1 MKGTLA
7 ARMLGMTIVG
17 LLAVTPVSGQ
27 GRSEDE
33 QPAEA
38 LQGVAEPSGEAWGTS
53 ATTIAAI
60 SPVAFFGLTRDD
72 EAVREAYSAA
82 RYCSD
87 VCFLEA
93 PVVLPN
99 GARITKL
106 EMDAFDS
113 DFSGGV
119 DCTLLRCP
127 IQADSCVALGNV
139 HSGFSATP
147 GAILVSLNLNVTVSN
162 SSNTYV
168 GECYFSGGTSATRL
182 RGVRI
187 FTQLQVSPAPGAATF
202 TDVPAGHWAFQY
214 VEALAASGI
223 TAGCGDSSFCP
234 DAAVSRAQ
242 MAVFLAKALGLHWPG

>member
-53 ATTIAAI
+53 ATTITAI
-60 SPVAFFGLTRDD
+60 SPAAFFGLTRDD

-82 RYCSD
+82 RYCSGI
-87 VCFLEA
+87 CYLEA
-93 PVVLPN
+93 QVPLPT
-99 GARITKL
+99 GARITRL
-106 EMDAFDS
+106 EMDVVDNDS
-113 DFSGGV
+113 SGGV
-119 DCTLLRCP
+119 DCSLLRCP
-127 IQADSCVALGNV
+127 IQADSCVVLGNV
-139 HSGFSATP
+139 ASGYPATP
-147 GAILVSLNLNVTVSN
+147 GAVLVSLNLNVTVSN
-162 SSNTYV
+162 SSNMYA

-182 RGVRI
+182 RGLRV
-187 FTQLQVSPAPGAATF
+187 FTQLQVSPPPGTATF
-202 TDVPAGHWAFQY
+202 TDVPTGHWAFQY

-223 TAGCGDSSFCP
+223 TAGCGGSSFCP

-242 MAVFLAKALGLHWPG
+242 LAVFLAKALGLHWPG